1 MKNSEKT
8 SKGHSS
14 SKDSEKGYEK
24 ESLFNFKNHK
34 VEKTSF
40 SHTYIYIYQR
50 QQKKSNVIMKKKK
63 KEGENKSI
71 VLRIPAIWKNSSSE
85 NTSSLLWDKF
95 LLNSKGRMTEMREWQ
110 L

>member
-14 SKDSEKGYEK
+14 SKDSEEGYEK

-40 SHTYIYIYQR
+40 SHTYIYQR
-50 QQKKSNVIMKKKK
+50 QQKKK

>member
-40 SHTYIYIYQR
+40 SHTYIYQR
-50 QQKKSNVIMKKKK
+50 QQKKKK
-63 KEGENKSI
+63 KEKINQLFFEFQQYGKILVVKIHLHSYGT
-71 VLRIPAIWKNSSSE
+71 NSS
-85 NTSSLLWDKF
+85 
-95 LLNSKGRMTEMREWQ
+95 
-110 L
+110 